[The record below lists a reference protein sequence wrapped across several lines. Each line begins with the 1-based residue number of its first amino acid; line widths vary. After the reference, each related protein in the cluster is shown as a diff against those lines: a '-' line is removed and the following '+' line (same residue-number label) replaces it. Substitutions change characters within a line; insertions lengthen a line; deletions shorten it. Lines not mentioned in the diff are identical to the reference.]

1 MKQLLLSLLSLIVLM
16 SCVSP
21 PQSAALL
28 HQTPAQFSDA
38 VLVPDVPFF
47 PQEDYQCG
55 PAALATV
62 LGASHVQVS
71 PDDLVPLVYVPERQ
85 GSFQVEMVAAARSF
99 GRLAYQLPPT
109 LEDMFSEVSR
119 GNPVLVM
126 QNLGLAWYPQWHF
139 AVLKGYDLEQGHVI
153 LNSALTENYE
163 LSLSTFERTWAR
175 ADHWAVLVV
184 EPGAMPLSAT
194 PERYFNAVV
203 ALEGNNPAELSSRA
217 YLSGLERWPDN
228 SSLLMGYGNLLYSQD
243 DVAGAEQHFR
253 KTIDFHPD
261 YAPAYNN
268 LAQILLQRSELEQAL
283 TLAEKAVELGGDF
296 SDNYVATR
304 QRIQAAIKSQDDL
317 SP

>member
-1 MKQLLLSLLSLIVLM
+1 MKQLLLSLFSLILLA

-28 HQTPAQFSDA
+28 HATPAQLSDA
-38 VLVPDVPFF
+38 VLVPGVPFF

-62 LGASHVQVS
+62 LGASQIQVT

-85 GSFQVEMVAAARSF
+85 GSFQIEMVAAARSF
-99 GRLAYQLPPT
+99 GRLAYQLPPS
-109 LEDMFSEVSR
+109 LQAMFSEVSR
-119 GNPVLVM
+119 GHPVLVM
-126 QNLGLAWYPQWHF
+126 QNLGLDWYPQWHF
-139 AVLKGYDLEQGHVI
+139 AVLKGFDLKQGHVI
-153 LNSALTENYE
+153 LNSALKENYE

-184 EPGAMPLSAT
+184 EPGVMPLSAT

-203 ALEGNNPAELSSRA
+203 ALENNNPAELSSRA
-217 YLSGLERWPDN
+217 YQSGLERWPDN
-228 SSLLMGYGNLLYSQD
+228 SSLLMGYGNLLYSLD
-243 DVAGAEQHFR
+243 DLDGAAR
-253 KTIDFHPD
+253 YYRRTIDFHPD

-268 LAQILLQRSELEQAL
+268 LAQILLQQFELTQAL

-296 SDNYVATR
+296 SDNYAGTW
-304 QRIQAAIKSQDDL
+304 QRIRSAINAQGN
-317 SP
+317 PAR

>member
-1 MKQLLLSLLSLIVLM
+1 MKQLLLSLFTLIVLA

-28 HQTPAQFSDA
+28 NQTPAQFSDA

-62 LGASHVQVS
+62 LGASQLQVS
-71 PDDLVPLVYVPERQ
+71 PEELVPLVYVPERR
-85 GSFQVEMVAAARSF
+85 GSFQVEMVAAARSY

-109 LEDMFSEVSR
+109 LQAMFSEVSR
-119 GNPVLVM
+119 GYPVLVM
-126 QNLGLAWYPQWHF
+126 QNLGLDWYPQWHF
-139 AVLKGYDLEQGHVI
+139 AVVKGFDLHQGHII
-153 LNSALTENYE
+153 LNSAITENYRVP
-163 LSLSTFERTWAR
+163 LATFERTWAR
-175 ADHWAVLVV
+175 AGHWSVLVV
-184 EPGAMPLSAT
+184 EPGVMPISAT

-203 ALEGNNPAELSSRA
+203 ALEGNNPAELTRQA
-217 YLSGLERWPDN
+217 YQAGLTRWPEDN
-228 SSLLMGYGNLLYSQD
+228 NLLMGYGNLLYAQD
-243 DVAGAEQHFR
+243 NIGGAAEHYQ
-253 KTIDFHPD
+253 KTIDAHPD

-268 LAQILLQRSELEQAL
+268 LAQIRLQQSRLIQAL

-296 SDNYVATR
+296 SDNYARTR
-304 QRIQAAIKSQDDL
+304 QQIQSAMDSQSHS